1 MTEPTLEQRLDAAI
15 ERTRRVVAAN
25 ADILAM
31 HECLDALQAGT
42 LQPVVRLTAEQ
53 LEEMDEENPGAEISR
68 CPWKW

>member
-1 MTEPTLEQRLDAAI
+1 MSRPTLEQRLDAAI
-15 ERTRRVVAAN
+15 ERTHRVVAAN

-31 HECLDALQAGT
+31 HECLDALQAAA
-42 LQPVVRLTAEQ
+42 QPHHRLTAEQ